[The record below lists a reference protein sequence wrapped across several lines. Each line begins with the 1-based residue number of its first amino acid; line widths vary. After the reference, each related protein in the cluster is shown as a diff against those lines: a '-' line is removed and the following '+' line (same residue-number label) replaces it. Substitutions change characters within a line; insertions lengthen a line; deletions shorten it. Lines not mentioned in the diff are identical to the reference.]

1 MADKRRKD
9 IEAKKRKLAEIRKRR
24 ELRREQRGRSVAD
37 RTLAPPSERGK
48 EFMNDVRT
56 MVKAMSISK
65 RSLSLDRKEE
75 TTHSASMETAGP
87 AYIGNLEV
95 QKKVGSVNIHEE
107 EGKATYEK
115 RIQVDVADLA
125 TEIGIIKYN
134 SSENHIAAVKV
145 AFAMSELIVWPPKD
159 KVVEEEVEIKEV
171 EVKEEEIVEL
181 APEKPDLPEIM
192 DAKEALAVMRSEE
205 FQDFWRRSALIMERA
220 CAQNEDQNI
229 YVDYGAADNVVA
241 GEQQTMEWL
250 VFKKRYRHEE
260 TTVGRPITS
269 LAFSKLHKELFMA
282 SYAEPLQPLS
292 DIPDGTVHIWGRLLG
307 DTPEETF
314 QSQSM
319 VTVADFHP
327 SNPKLIVGATVA
339 GAVVVWDMRAKKKT
353 PQNRT
358 PFHTSHQRAV
368 YAMQLVPTHQK
379 VMNIHSVCNRGTL
392 MIWRDDIMESPTQW
406 YDLKPVSESVGN
418 MRGGEELLTTCF
430 SAHPRNP
437 HQIVLGSTDG
447 YIYKGIIYQMA
458 SQQRD
463 IEVKSIKAHHGPIT
477 SMEFHPGGNRVP
489 KTISDTFLTSSFD
502 WTVKLWD
509 HRTDQ
514 EIHCF
519 EHMQDYV
526 HDCKWSPV
534 HPAVFACCDGLGNI
548 HIYDLSKDWGV
559 PLVEYNVKK
568 KSAFALCRLAWS
580 LDGRQL
586 LVGDANGD
594 LLLYEV
600 NQSLYEANDAH
611 IAEFNRYLKHKLN

>member
-9 IEAKKRKLAEIRKRR
+9 IEAKKRKLAEIRRRR
-24 ELRREQRGRSVAD
+24 ELRKEKRGRAATDIKTVIP
-37 RTLAPPSERGK
+37 TQKG
-48 EFMNDVRT
+48 FMEDVQK
-56 MVKAMSISK
+56 MVRSISATPK
-65 RSLSLDRKEE
+65 FTMPEEKTDAKKSSSIARS
-75 TTHSASMETAGP
+75 GP
-87 AYIGNLEV
+87 AYIGNLGL
-95 QKKVGSVNIHEE
+95 QAKVVTHSLTPEE
-107 EGKATYEK
+107 KATYSK

-134 SSENHIAAVKV
+134 SSESHITAVKV
-145 AFAMSELIVWPPKD
+145 AFAMPELKVWPPKD
-159 KVVEEEVEIKEV
+159 QKVEDVVETKVEED
-171 EVKEEEIVEL
+171 VKVDLVASEPEEDVL
-181 APEKPDLPEIM
+181 PDIM
-192 DAKEALAVMRSEE
+192 EAKEAQAVMRSDD
-205 FQDFWRRSALIMERA
+205 FQDFWKRSAIIMERA
-220 CAQNEDQNI
+220 CSQNEDQNI
-229 YVDYGAADNVVA
+229 YVDYGAADDVVA
-241 GEQQTMEWL
+241 GEQQTTEWL
-250 VFKKRYRHEE
+250 FFKKRYRHDE
-260 TTVGRPITS
+260 TTVGRPVTS
-269 LAFSKLHKELFMA
+269 LAFSKLHKELFLA

-292 DIPDGTVHIWGRLLG
+292 DIPDGTVHIWNRLLSN
-307 DTPEETF
+307 TPEKTF

-327 SNPKLIVGATVA
+327 SNAKLIVGATVS

-379 VMNIHSVCNRGTL
+379 VMNIHSVCNGGNL
-392 MIWRDDIMESPTQW
+392 MIWRDDIMESPTHQ
-406 YDLKPVSESVGN
+406 YNLTPTSDGVGN
-418 MRGGEELLTTCF
+418 MRTGEELLTTCF

-437 HQIVLGSTDG
+437 HQVVLGSTDG
-447 YIYKGIIYQMA
+447 FIYKGVIYQMA
-458 SQQRD
+458 SPERN

-477 SMEFHPGGNRVP
+477 SMEFHPGGSRVS
-489 KTISDTFLTSSFD
+489 KTLADTFLTSSFD

-514 EIHCF
+514 EIYCF

-548 HIYDLSKDWGV
+548 HIYDLSKEWGV

-568 KSAFALCRLAWS
+568 KSEFALCRLSWS

-586 LVGDANGD
+586 LIGDANGD

-600 NQSLYEANDAH
+600 NQSLYEASEGD
-611 IAEFNRYLKHKLN
+611 IAELDRNLKHKLN

>member
-1 MADKRRKD
+1 MD
-9 IEAKKRKLAEIRKRR
+9 
-24 ELRREQRGRSVAD
+24 
-37 RTLAPPSERGK
+37 
-48 EFMNDVRT
+48 DVIN
-56 MVKAMSISK
+56 MVQAMSTSK
-65 RSLSLDRKEE
+65 RSLSAEQKEE
-75 TTHSASMETAGP
+75 TTQQTSMEPTGP

-95 QKKVGSVNIHEE
+95 QKKVGPLNIHEE

-134 SSENHIAAVKV
+134 SSENHIAAVKA
-145 AFAMSELIVWPPKD
+145 AFAMPELKVWPPKD
-159 KVVEEEVEIKEV
+159 NVVEEEVEIKEV
-171 EVKEEEIVEL
+171 
-181 APEKPDLPEIM
+181 
-192 DAKEALAVMRSEE
+192 
-205 FQDFWRRSALIMERA
+205 
-220 CAQNEDQNI
+220 EDQNI

-250 VFKKRYRHEE
+250 VFKKRYRHDE
-260 TTVGRPITS
+260 TTVGRPVTS

-292 DIPDGTVHIWGRLLG
+292 DIPDGTVHIWNRLLCES
-307 DTPEETF
+307 PEKTF

-379 VMNIHSVCNRGTL
+379 VMNIHSVCNGGTL
-392 MIWRDDIMESPTQW
+392 MIWRDDIMESPTHR
-406 YDLKPVSESVGN
+406 YDLKPVSEGVGN
-418 MRGGEELLTTCF
+418 MRSGEELLTTCF

-463 IEVKSIKAHHGPIT
+463 IEVKSTKAHHGPIT

-489 KTISDTFLTSSFD
+489 KTLSDTFLTSSFD

-559 PLVEYNVKK
+559 PLVE
-568 KSAFALCRLAWS
+568 
-580 LDGRQL
+580 
-586 LVGDANGD
+586 
-594 LLLYEV
+594 
-600 NQSLYEANDAH
+600 
-611 IAEFNRYLKHKLN
+611 